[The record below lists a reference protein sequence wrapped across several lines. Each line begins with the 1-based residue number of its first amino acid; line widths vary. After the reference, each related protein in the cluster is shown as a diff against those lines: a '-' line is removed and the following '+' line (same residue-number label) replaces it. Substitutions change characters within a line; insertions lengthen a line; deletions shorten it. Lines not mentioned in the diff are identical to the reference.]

1 MKKIKV
7 RKRTIAVR
15 KRLMMLQLANGVEH
29 YRLQITDDAE
39 DAELIR
45 QVNIKYAELFRERY
59 KKRITSHFDNIEGMA
74 NGFLGERMFQSALN
88 ELRIPYLHDEMAL
101 KLVED
106 RVYGGD
112 FILYKFNS
120 KENLSIEIKTRDH
133 GDKLKPHDCMLVKQ
147 STWDAS
153 VKAGLT
159 PDVVVGLR
167 LTSDGLNAE
176 IMGWTEGCN
185 IVELNDKKAA
195 DWICSEKCPCYAIP
209 YDALHKFAELIPQLK
224 LCSMDLQN
232 FGKVINNIRQHGNV
246 S

>member
-1 MKKIKV
+1 MKEIKV
-7 RKRTIAVR
+7 RKRTTLAM
-15 KRLMMLQLANGVEH
+15 KRLMMLLPAHGVDR
-29 YRLQITDDAE
+29 YALQITDDAE

-45 QVNIKYAELFRERY
+45 QVNLKYAELFSERY
-59 KKRITSHFDNIEGMA
+59 KKKITSHFDNIEGMA
-74 NGFLGERMFQSALN
+74 NGFLGQRMFQSALN

-120 KENLSIEIKTRDH
+120 KKNLSIEVKTRAH
-133 GDKLKPHDCMLVKQ
+133 GVELKPNDYMLVKQ
-147 STWDAS
+147 VPWDTSAS
-153 VKAGLT
+153 EGLT
-159 PDVVVGLR
+159 PDIAVGLR

-185 IVELNDKKAA
+185 VVELNDKKAA
-195 DWICSEKCPCYAIP
+195 DRIGVYSPCYAIP
-209 YDALHKFAELIPQLK
+209 YDALRKFAELIPQLK
-224 LCSMDLQN
+224 LCSTDLQT
-232 FGKVINNIRQHGNV
+232 FDKVINNIRQHGNV

>member
-1 MKKIKV
+1 MKEIKV
-7 RKRTIAVR
+7 RKPATLTM
-15 KRLMMLQLANGVEH
+15 KRLMMLLPAHGVDR
-29 YRLQITDDAE
+29 YALQITDDAE

-45 QVNIKYAELFRERY
+45 QVNTKYAELFKDRY
-59 KKRITSHFDNIEGMA
+59 EKKITSHFDNIEGMA

-120 KENLSIEIKTRDH
+120 KENLSIEVKTRDH
-133 GDKLKPHDCMLVKQ
+133 GNKSKPHDCMLVKQ
-147 STWDAS
+147 STWDVS

-195 DWICSEKCPCYAIP
+195 DWICSEEYPCYAIP

-224 LCSMDLQN
+224 LCSIDLQN